1 MKRII
6 RPSDITSGP
15 VRLIGGF
22 AIRAIVLVVSC
33 TGHDVDRIEM
43 GCVGMMRMQ
52 WGESARAVLPPYYAL
67 LAVIKPCD
75 RSCASKKE
83 KKKVN

>member
-1 MKRII
+1 MSR
-6 RPSDITSGP
+6 
-15 VRLIGGF
+15 GG
-22 AIRAIVLVVSC
+22 LENE
-33 TGHDVDRIEM
+33 HDVDRIEM

-83 KKKVN
+83 KKKKSIEVCFSVPDR